1 MFTKKTSK
9 KEIKKE
15 TKKVKK
21 ETTKKVEDKKIETE
35 KNDYRDESFKEVIK
49 ECSKMKNIRG
59 YIVLVDAQKDE
70 EKGKGSGSGLNAI
83 SGKGIVLCNLLGN
96 LNPELMKQYKRFE
109 EMNKFANALN
119 GIDDILKDI
128 LKVTKDI

>member
-9 KEIKKE
+9 K
-15 TKKVKK
+15 TKK
-21 ETTKKVEDKKIETE
+21 ETTKKVEDKKIETK
-35 KNDYRDESFKEVIK
+35 KNDYRDEEFKKVIE

-59 YIVLVDAQKDE
+59 YIVLVDSQKDE
-70 EKGKGSGSGLNAI
+70 EKGKASGSGLNAI
-83 SGKGIVLCNLLGN
+83 SGKGLVLCNLLGN

-119 GIDDILKDI
+119 GIDDILRDI
-128 LKVTKDI
+128 LKISKN